1 MHKVGQQ
8 VGTKQ
13 PACALAQSGGE
24 RPCAVGLPSKKLGKS
39 GDGIQSELG
48 KLGSAW
54 SATGK
59 LGMHS
64 LVYRRA
70 QICAI
75 SDGTR

>member
-54 SATGK
+54 SAPGH
-59 LGMHS
+59 GMHS
-64 LVYRRA
+64 SIIEGH
-70 QICAI
+70 ICAI
-75 SDGTR
+75 SFSHRS